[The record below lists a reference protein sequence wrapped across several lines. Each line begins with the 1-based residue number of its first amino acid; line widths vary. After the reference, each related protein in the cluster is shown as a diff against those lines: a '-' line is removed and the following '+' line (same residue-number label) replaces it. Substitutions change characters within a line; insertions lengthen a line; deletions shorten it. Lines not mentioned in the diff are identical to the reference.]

1 MADTAAVLEE
11 ILEEAQDLIRKRLE
25 TADLAVPYVLIS
37 VTPDERIVL
46 CSNVS
51 ADVLRSFGDD
61 LQNAADEIEA
71 RQGGWNTETK
81 KAPRQPFGQR
91 GGV

>member
-11 ILEEAQDLIRKRLE
+11 ILADAQELIRKRLE
-25 TADLAVPYVLIS
+25 AVGLVVPYVLIS

-51 ADVLRSFGDD
+51 ADVLRSFSDD
-61 LQNAADEIEA
+61 LENAADEVEA
-71 RQGGWNTETK
+71 RQGETEH
-81 KAPRQPFGQR
+81 
-91 GGV
+91 